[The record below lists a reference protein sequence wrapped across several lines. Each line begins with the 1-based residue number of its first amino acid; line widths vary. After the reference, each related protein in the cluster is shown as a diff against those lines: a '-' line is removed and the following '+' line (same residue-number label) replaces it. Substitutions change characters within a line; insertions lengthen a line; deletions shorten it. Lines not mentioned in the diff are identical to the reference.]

1 MPQLGWKVLI
11 WKNKFDYYYFE
22 FRLDKKNE
30 YQLSKKYKKMIRAS
44 KTLLKKQQRKTK
56 RTSKK

>member
-1 MPQLGWKVLI
+1 M
-11 WKNKFDYYYFE
+11 NKLDYYYVF